1 MSVSRLSLYH
11 PLLLPPLSSHKAILN
26 TPLNSAQTAQIM
38 DTTQAIEALQQAL
51 PAIQFAKRGST
62 EYDEF
67 KKIYQSGLCSDIDP
81 AWVVQPTTTEEVSTF
96 VKTIKP
102 FALNGTARFA
112 IVGGGQQPA
121 PGCSN
126 IENGIT
132 LSLHGLKGIDVK
144 EGRVEVAAGESWG
157 PVYDKLGE
165 VGLGFSGGRS
175 YRSGIGGLALAGGL
189 SFVSSREG
197 FISDSVLNYQ
207 VVLASG
213 SVVNANAD
221 ENPDLWVALRGG
233 GNNLGVVTRFDFRTF
248 KQGPVYG
255 GTLYYFADSF
265 PKQLEA
271 LVHELQKPEASNET
285 HFMVSIGYSGMFGS
299 QLMCLNQVYC
309 TQGID
314 KSPVLTPFTDIQP
327 QLDQMNTLRIHTL
340 AEAARE
346 QAGDRPGPSRSIYMN
361 TTVKAD
367 LGTLQ
372 AATDIF
378 SAAIEPLKSSK
389 NILLS
394 FTLQPYPLTLL
405 QRSATEGG
413 NVLGLEPEL
422 GSLVS
427 ILFLTFWEDR
437 EDDDKIITTLRSA
450 LDEIDRDA
458 GSRGTL
464 VPFKYLDYAAPF
476 QDPIGSYGSTN
487 QTKLR
492 DASEKHDP
500 DGLFQK
506 GVPGGWKL
514 FS

>member
-1 MSVSRLSLYH
+1 M
-11 PLLLPPLSSHKAILN
+11 N
-26 TPLNSAQTAQIM
+26 TTE
-38 DTTQAIEALQQAL
+38 TIEALRRAL
-51 PAIQFAKRGST
+51 PATQFTERGSA
-62 EYDEF
+62 EYDDF
-67 KKIYQSGLCSDIDP
+67 KQLYQSGLCSDINP
-81 AWVVQPTTTEEVSTF
+81 AWAAQPTTAEEVSTF

-102 FALNGTARFA
+102 FALNGKAPFA

-126 IENGIT
+126 IESGIT
-132 LSLHGLKGIDVK
+132 LSLQGLKGIDIKDGV
-144 EGRVEVAAGESWG
+144 VQVAAGESWG

-197 FISDSVLNYQ
+197 FISDGVVNFQ

-213 SVVNANAD
+213 SIVNANAD

-233 GNNLGVVTRFDFRTF
+233 GNNLGIVTRFDFRTF

-255 GTLYYFADSF
+255 GTIYYFGDSF
-265 PKQLEA
+265 PKQLDA
-271 LVHELQKPEASNET
+271 LVHELQKPDASEET
-285 HFMVSIGYSGMFGS
+285 HLMLSIGYSGIFGP
-299 QLMCLNQVYC
+299 QLMCMNQVYC

-314 KSPVLTPFTDIQP
+314 KSPVLKPFTDIQP
-327 QLDQMNTLRIHTL
+327 QVDQMNSLRMHTL

-346 QAGDRPGPSRSIYMN
+346 QAGDRPAPKRSIYMN

-367 LGTLQ
+367 VATLK
-372 AATDIF
+372 AATEIY
-378 SAAIEPLKSSK
+378 SAAIEPLKPCK
-389 NILLS
+389 DVLLS
-394 FTLQPYPLTLL
+394 FTLQPYARTLL
-405 QRSATEGG
+405 ERSAASGG

-427 ILFLTFWEDR
+427 ILFLTCWEDK
-437 EDDDKIITTLRSA
+437 DDDEKIIGTLRKA
-450 LDEIDRDA
+450 LEEIDHDA
-458 GSRGTL
+458 ESRGTL
-464 VPFKYLDYAAPF
+464 VPFKYLNYAAPF
-476 QDPIGSYGSTN
+476 QDPIGSYGEAN
-487 QTKLR
+487 QAKLR
-492 DASEKHDP
+492 DASLQYDP

-514 FS
+514 F